1 MNEQLIELRELMLGA
16 PGSNATRI
24 VALIVGVALLA
35 VVLTLVR
42 RRKLREE
49 FTPIWVA
56 VAFAIA
62 IVGVNSDVLRSL
74 ARAIGAWTVSSTVF
88 FLGEIF
94 LVAICLNYAV
104 RLSQASVHI
113 KNLAQEVALLR
124 SRVDDLEQ
132 TPEAPRGG

>member
-1 MNEQLIELRELMLGA
+1 MNEQLIELRELMLAA
-16 PGSNATRI
+16 PGSSATRI
-24 VALIVGVALLA
+24 VALIVGLVLLA

-56 VAFAIA
+56 VAFGIA
-62 IVGVNSDVLRSL
+62 IVGVNSDVLRGL

-113 KNLAQEVALLR
+113 KNLAQEMALLR
-124 SRVDDLEQ
+124 ARVDDLEQ
-132 TPEAPRGG
+132 TPEAPLGG

>member
-1 MNEQLIELRELMLGA
+1 MNHELIELRELMLTA
-16 PGSNATRI
+16 PGSGATRI
-24 VALIVGVALLA
+24 VALIVSLVLLA
-35 VVLTLVR
+35 VVLGLVR

-56 VAFAIA
+56 VAFGIA
-62 IVGVNSDVLRSL
+62 IVGVNSDVLRGL

-88 FLGEIF
+88 FLGEVF

-124 SRVDDLEQ
+124 ARVDDLEQ
-132 TPEAPRGG
+132 TSEAPHGG

>member
-1 MNEQLIELRELMLGA
+1 MNEQLIELRELMLSA
-16 PGSNATRI
+16 PGSRATQI
-24 VALIVGVALLA
+24 VALIVSLLLLA

-56 VAFAIA
+56 VAFGIA
-62 IVGVNSDVLRSL
+62 IVGVNADVLRGVS
-74 ARAIGAWTVSSTVF
+74 RAIGAWTVSSTVF

-113 KNLAQEVALLR
+113 KNLTQEVALLR
-124 SRVDDLEQ
+124 ARVDDLERVSES
-132 TPEAPRGG
+132 PLGG

>member
-1 MNEQLIELRELMLGA
+1 MNHELIELRELMLTA
-16 PGSNATRI
+16 PGSGATRI
-24 VALIVGVALLA
+24 VALIVSLVLLA
-35 VVLTLVR
+35 VVLGLVR

-56 VAFAIA
+56 VAFGIA
-62 IVGVNSDVLRSL
+62 IVGVNSDVLRGL

-88 FLGEIF
+88 FLGEVF

-124 SRVDDLEQ
+124 ARVDDLEQ
-132 TPEAPRGG
+132 TPEAPHGG